1 MPDDASGSDDRDASP
16 AGSDAS
22 GDVVHDRLD
31 ETFELL
37 SNRRCRYA
45 LYHFDS
51 SSVDVFDFEE
61 LVDAV
66 AAWERKTGAADVERR
81 RETEAANSETKTA
94 ENHRRTVAMA
104 LHHDCLPRLADFG
117 AVEYDPRSKA
127 IRYHG
132 SDDLTPYLRLSVSLD
147 RR

>member
-31 ETFELL
+31 ETFELM

-51 SSVDVFDFEE
+51 ASVDVFDFEE

-66 AAWERKTGAADVERR
+66 AAWERETDAADVERG
-81 RETEAANSETKTA
+81 ETDAADAEAKTDG
-94 ENHRRTVAMA
+94 NHRQAVAVA
-104 LHHDCLPRLADFG
+104 LHHDCLPRLVDFG
-117 AVEYDPRSKA
+117 AVEYDPRSKT
-127 IRYHG
+127 IRYYG